1 MKTEDILQFFKRAVM
16 PEVRIG
22 VFGESGAGKTTLL
35 TAYYGNLRKD
45 KWLDQHKYSILAD
58 DGEQGRLLYDKYIGL
73 ANDHEFPA
81 GTSMFAEYSFQL
93 QLQNPDKPSERLT
106 PPPLRIRWYDYPGK
120 WWTQQPNDPG
130 EWKSRKEAIHKLL
143 TSHVGML
150 VFDGAKLHT
159 HGFRYLR
166 SVLVSFIDEV
176 RRHKLDIEIYAP
188 RDDGLAQ
195 MYPKHW
201 ILALSKTDL
210 FPVNFSAKEFRES
223 IFANAGAEL
232 DELGLIIGKE
242 KPYRWAFLQLSS
254 AQGDGSQVISA
265 DKPRGLELIAPIAL
279 LAPLE
284 QIGNASIP
292 KSVGKQ
298 VTKGTVWTLD
308 KARALIRTLIR
319 WVTRTEAAVA
329 EATTEPRM
337 TSITTPDG
345 LFAILFAV
353 ALTKVLDKSA
363 SYLTRRLERA
373 ARDGRIF
380 DAAIC
385 TMQMELMTD
394 ESRHLYYDDH
404 LIQREGPKQRESFW
418 RRLWKSYFAFCTLKS
433 ES

>member
-1 MKTEDILQFFKRAVM
+1 
-16 PEVRIG
+16 
-22 VFGESGAGKTTLL
+22 
-35 TAYYGNLRKD
+35 
-45 KWLDQHKYSILAD
+45 
-58 DGEQGRLLYDKYIGL
+58 
-73 ANDHEFPA
+73 
-81 GTSMFAEYSFQL
+81 MFAEYSFQL

-223 IFANAGAEL
+223 ILANAGAEL

-292 KSVGKQ
+292 KSVAKQ

-308 KARALIRTLIR
+308 KAGKDSHCVGSWNR
-319 WVTRTEAAVA
+319 
-329 EATTEPRM
+329 
-337 TSITTPDG
+337 SG
-345 LFAILFAV
+345 
-353 ALTKVLDKSA
+353 
-363 SYLTRRLERA
+363 
-373 ARDGRIF
+373 GR
-380 DAAIC
+380 
-385 TMQMELMTD
+385 
-394 ESRHLYYDDH
+394 
-404 LIQREGPKQRESFW
+404 
-418 RRLWKSYFAFCTLKS
+418 
-433 ES
+433 

>member
-1 MKTEDILQFFKRAVM
+1 MKPEEILQFFKRDAM

-45 KWLDQHKYSILAD
+45 KWLDEHRYSILAD
-58 DGEQGRLLYDKYIGL
+58 DGEQGRLLYDKYLGL

-81 GTSMFAEYSFQL
+81 GTSMFTEYSFQL
-93 QLQNPDKPSERLT
+93 QLQNPEKPSERLT

-130 EWKSRKEAIHKLL
+130 EYKSRKEAVHKLL

-150 VFDGAKLHT
+150 VFDGAKLRT
-159 HGFRYLR
+159 QGFRYLR

-176 RRHKLDIEIYAP
+176 RRHKLDIEIYAT
-188 RDDGLAQ
+188 RDDGIAQ

-201 ILALSKTDL
+201 ILALSKCDL
-210 FPVNFSAKEFRES
+210 FPVNFSAKEFMES
-223 IFANAGAEL
+223 ILANAGAEL
-232 DELGLIIGKE
+232 DELGRVIGKE

-292 KSVGKQ
+292 KKVATQ

-308 KARALIRTLIR
+308 KARTLVA
-319 WVTRTEAAVA
+319 WVAGTEAAIA
-329 EATTEPRM
+329 DTTIGPRT
-337 TSITTPDG
+337 TSIATRMG
-345 LFAILFAV
+345 
-353 ALTKVLDKSA
+353 
-363 SYLTRRLERA
+363 YLRYCSL
-373 ARDGRIF
+373 
-380 DAAIC
+380 
-385 TMQMELMTD
+385 
-394 ESRHLYYDDH
+394 SH
-404 LIQREGPKQRESFW
+404 
-418 RRLWKSYFAFCTLKS
+418 
-433 ES
+433 